1 MTGPSTGPS
10 PDPST
15 VSPLV
20 ALCALCR
27 VALGAASVSIATTD
41 DEGLRYVAADGTGA
55 EGIVGTQLPTGAGIA
70 GFVAATGQSLSVR
83 DPVSDP
89 RFAREVGERTGYIP
103 NAIQCVAVLDTD
115 GDVSAV
121 LSILDRG
128 TVAPVDQTL
137 GATRIVD
144 LVVDLAAALIRPV
157 QRDGAGLDARLAEL
171 PPDDRARATEVV
183 TAVLGAF
190 EA

>member
-1 MTGPSTGPS
+1 MT
-10 PDPST
+10 DQI
-15 VSPLV
+15 SPLF

-27 VALGAASVSIATTD
+27 VALGAASVSIATAGD
-41 DEGLRYVAADGTGA
+41 DGLRYVAADGTGA
-55 EGIVGTQLPTGAGIA
+55 DEIVGTHLPPGAGIA

-103 NAIQCVAVLDTD
+103 NSIQCVAVNDAD
-115 GDVSAV
+115 GDVAAV

-128 TVAPVDQTL
+128 SVAPVDQTL
-137 GATRIVD
+137 GPTRVVD

-157 QRDGAGLDARLAEL
+157 PRDGIGLDGRLAEL
-171 PPDDRARATEVV
+171 RSVDRARATQVV